1 MQIKIPI
8 EEVSYMLFICFNYC
22 NQRNNLGSI
31 CNGECQRCCIS
42 SSPLFPYHNTMETCV
57 LLFCV
62 LLLVFFCIFK
72 KIMDKGEC
80 LMDKCL

>member
-8 EEVSYMLFICFNYC
+8 EEVSYMLFVCFNYC
-22 NQRNNLGSI
+22 NQRNNLGST
-31 CNGECQRCCIS
+31 CNGECCIS

-57 LLFCV
+57 LL
-62 LLLVFFCIFK
+62 LVFFCIFK
-72 KIMDKGEC
+72 KIIDKGEC